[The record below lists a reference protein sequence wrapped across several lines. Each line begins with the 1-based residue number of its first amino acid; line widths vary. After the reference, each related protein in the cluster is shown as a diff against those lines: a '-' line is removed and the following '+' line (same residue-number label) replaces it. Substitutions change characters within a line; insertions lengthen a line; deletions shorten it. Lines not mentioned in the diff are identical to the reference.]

1 MLIKI
6 SFCHEDILHLDWV
19 NILDIICC
27 VHETHF
33 TIHQLLFGCGALI
46 IAICFCYFLSKNE
59 DKNLK
64 RSRLD
69 AIKIKSPVEMH
80 LNLLKN
86 KTLKFSNKMQG
97 LYVHFLH
104 IFVSILFVYSSTLLS
119 LHFLSSKFRMN
130 KYMVAN
136 TYELCIYRYKQE

>member
-1 MLIKI
+1 MA
-6 SFCHEDILHLDWV
+6 CHEDILHLDWV
-19 NILDIICC
+19 NILNIIYR

-33 TIHQLLFGCGALI
+33 TIHQLFFGCGALI
-46 IAICFCYFLSKNE
+46 IVICFYYFLSKNE

-86 KTLKFSNKMQG
+86 KPLKISNKMQG
-97 LYVHFLH
+97 LYVHLLH
-104 IFVSILFVYSSTLLS
+104 IFVSILFVYSSTS
-119 LHFLSSKFRMN
+119 LGLNFLSSKFEMN
-130 KYMVAN
+130 TFMKTFFDALLVKFAA
-136 TYELCIYRYKQE
+136 LL